1 MTLRQRRIGMRRRLL
16 VGTIGVILAVLM
28 ALVPPVVILLRR
40 VAEREL
46 QVRLSS
52 QASSVS
58 TAIADDLLQGN
69 APTIADIAPLI
80 APGDLLV
87 ITDDTGAQILRF
99 GTESAASVTG
109 SAAGPAGTRVTVST
123 GSSALN
129 RRVRGPLLAL
139 GAFAILSVGLGALLA
154 TAVGRRLT
162 RPLEQLAVS
171 AHRLGAGDFS
181 AATPP
186 PSGIPEVDGIG
197 AALGA
202 SAQRLDSM
210 LAAERS
216 FTGDATHQLRT
227 GLTGIG
233 LQLEVLAAHTD
244 PAVRADAD
252 QARLQVERLAN
263 TLYELLALARGGAG
277 GQRTEIDLR
286 RLVGDHAADWR
297 HQFDAA
303 HRQLRT
309 AAQPGLTAGE
319 RKQAP
324 STVHATPGL
333 VGQIIDILIDNALR
347 HGRGVVTL
355 TLHDNG
361 VSIADEGRLDDDA
374 LAELFRDAGEPARP
388 HGRGLVLARRL
399 AQADGGGVQLESSF
413 PTRFSL
419 RYPPAGQA

>member
-1 MTLRQRRIGMRRRLL
+1 
-16 VGTIGVILAVLM
+16 
-28 ALVPPVVILLRR
+28 
-40 VAEREL
+40 
-46 QVRLSS
+46 
-52 QASSVS
+52 
-58 TAIADDLLQGN
+58 
-69 APTIADIAPLI
+69 
-80 APGDLLV
+80 
-87 ITDDTGAQILRF
+87 
-99 GTESAASVTG
+99 
-109 SAAGPAGTRVTVST
+109 
-123 GSSALN
+123 
-129 RRVRGPLLAL
+129 VRGPLLAL

-263 TLYELLALARGGAG
+263 TLDELLALARGGAG

-286 RLVGDHAADWR
+286 RIVGDHASDWR

-309 AAQPGLTAGE
+309 TVEPGLTAGE
-319 RKQAP
+319 RMQAT

-347 HGRGVVTL
+347 HGRGVVSL

-361 VSIADEGRLDDDA
+361 VSIADEGRLDDDEV
-374 LAELFRDAGEPARP
+374 AELFRDAGEPARP

-419 RYPPAGQA
+419 RYPPTGQA